1 MVHVIAISFGC
12 GYPAGR
18 GMGLL
23 QEAGV
28 DQIGHYVAN
37 SCWTETILMMPGQG
51 ARTHWLTC
59 GDVSLDNGG
68 EDLPLAGTDLSWGRH
83 NLGTPKFFRCRSL
96 DIRFNSRLQCRL
108 WSISDLVSTST

>member
-1 MVHVIAISFGC
+1 MW
-12 GYPAGR
+12 
-18 GMGLL
+18 LL

-68 EDLPLAGTDLSWGRH
+68 EDLPFTGTDLSWGRH
-83 NLGTPKFFRCRSL
+83 NLGTPKFFRCRNL
-96 DIRFNSRLQCRL
+96 DIRFNSHLHVDCG
-108 WSISDLVSTST
+108 ILVGYCQQVLSWQFLVVSP